1 MNEEKLPDGSIV
13 KEAGTIEDNLPMVT
27 YIMLHRIYDLLSL
40 IADKVAGSEA
50 TAKMVA
56 YHEQGYLLGPEPAY
70 TPKDVQIGEDNA
82 V

>member
-1 MNEEKLPDGSIV
+1 MNEEQLPDGAIV
-13 KEAGTIEDNLPMVT
+13 KEAGSIEDNLPMVT

-40 IADKVAGSEA
+40 IADKVAGSEDA
-50 TAKMVA
+50 SKMVA

-70 TPKDVQIGEDNA
+70 TPRDVQLGEDNA